1 MSSRQVT
8 FAAAQLGPNQRSDP
22 RESILSRMTA
32 LLDQAASQSPPAQ
45 VVVFPELAFTTFF
58 PRYFIAGEQELHS
71 YFEFESPGCP
81 IDQSPNVKPF
91 FEYVKRL
98 GVDVYVGY
106 AEAWNDGQTTE
117 YYNSAVYYSGRS
129 GRVLAKYRKVH
140 LPGAFEPF
148 PEPGA
153 TQQLEK
159 RYFKNGISF
168 QAFRAPGL
176 VDDAL
181 KATATTAATATATPV
196 PDAPPP
202 SDGRGDPIFGMLICN
217 DRRWPEGWRAYGLQG
232 AEVVLCGYNTTA
244 YAPQLLGSDLYES
257 KPLSRAETEQE
268 VLYHHRLSLT
278 ANSYMNACFS
288 VNVAKAGEEDG
299 HPLIAGTCI
308 VDPKG
313 YVVAEARTKEDEIV
327 TATLDLRR
335 CRAGKTRTFDLGRHR
350 QLNAYGLLLERAGVE
365 EPPLLS

>member
-1 MSSRQVT
+1 MSRRVT
-8 FAAAQLGPNQRSDP
+8 FAAAQLGPNHRGDSRQSV
-22 RESILSRMTA
+22 LSRMSA
-32 LLDQAASQSPPAQ
+32 LLDKAVSQSPPAQ

-58 PRYFIAGEQELHS
+58 PRHFLPDDELQS
-71 YFEFESPGCP
+71 YWEPESPDLP

-91 FEYVKRL
+91 FDHVRRL

-106 AEAWNDGQTTE
+106 AEAWSDAGHTE
-117 YYNSAVYYSGRS
+117 HYNSAVYYAGRL

-140 LPGAFEPF
+140 LPGVVEPF

-159 RYFKNGISF
+159 RYFTNGNRF
-168 QAFRAPGL
+168 DAFRVPGL
-176 VDDAL
+176 VAGTMKLTPDVSSQ
-181 KATATTAATATATPV
+181 ATPN
-196 PDAPPP
+196 
-202 SDGRGDPIFGMLICN
+202 GRGDPIFGMLICN

-244 YAPQLLGSDLYES
+244 YAPQLLGSDLYEAR
-257 KPLSRAETEQE
+257 PLSRSEAEQE
-268 VLYHHRLSLT
+268 VLFHNRLSLT

-313 YVVAEARTKEDEIV
+313 YVVAEARSNDDEIV
-327 TATLDLRR
+327 TATLDLQK
-335 CRAGKTRTFDLGRHR
+335 CRAGKSKTFDLGRHR
-350 QLNAYGLLLERAGVE
+350 RLDAYGLLLERAGVE
-365 EPPLLS
+365 EPPLLSSP

>member
-1 MSSRQVT
+1 MSSHQVT
-8 FAAAQLGPNQRSDP
+8 FAAAQLGPNQRSDS
-22 RESILSRMTA
+22 RESVLSRMLS
-32 LLDQAASQSPPAQ
+32 LLEQAVSQSPPAQ

-58 PRYFIAGEQELHS
+58 PRHFIPDDEELQS
-71 YFEFESPGCP
+71 YFEAESPDSQV
-81 IDQSPNVKPF
+81 DQSPNVKPF
-91 FEYVKRL
+91 FDHVKKL

-106 AEAWNDGQTTE
+106 AEAWNGGEKTE

-129 GRVLAKYRKVH
+129 GQVLAKYRKVH
-140 LPGAFEPF
+140 LPGVFEPF

-159 RYFKNGISF
+159 RYFKNGNSF
-168 QAFRAPGL
+168 EAFRVPGL
-176 VDDAL
+176 VGDAL
-181 KATATTAATATATPV
+181 KAT
-196 PDAPPP
+196 PDAPVQT
-202 SDGRGDPIFGMLICN
+202 DGRGDPIFGMLICN

-257 KPLSRAETEQE
+257 KPLSREEAEKE
-268 VLYHHRLSLT
+268 VLYHNQLSLT

-313 YVVAEARTKEDEIV
+313 YVVAEARTKGDEIV
-327 TATLDLRR
+327 AATLDLRK
-335 CRAGKTRTFDLGRHR
+335 CRAGKTKTFDLGRHR
-350 QLNAYGLLLERAGVE
+350 RLDAYGLLLERAGVE
-365 EPPLLS
+365 EPPLLT

>member
-8 FAAAQLGPNQRSDP
+8 FAAAQLGANQRGDA
-22 RESILSRMTA
+22 RESVLSRMSA
-32 LLDQAASQSPPAQ
+32 LLDKAVSQSPRPQ

-58 PRYFIAGEQELHS
+58 PRHFIPDEQELHS
-71 YFEFESPGCP
+71 YFESESPDLP
-81 IDQSPNVKPF
+81 IDCSPNVKPF
-91 FEYVKRL
+91 FDHVKRL

-106 AEAWNDGQTTE
+106 AEAWSDAGHTE
-117 YYNSAVYYSGRS
+117 HYNSAVYYSGHI
-129 GRVLAKYRKVH
+129 GKVLAKYRKVH
-140 LPGAFEPF
+140 LPGVFEPF

-159 RYFKNGISF
+159 RYFRNGNSF
-168 QAFRAPGL
+168 EAFRVPGL
-176 VDDAL
+176 VEDAV
-181 KATATTAATATATPV
+181 KKTTDATGQL
-196 PDAPPP
+196 
-202 SDGRGDPIFGMLICN
+202 DGRGDPIFGMLICN

-257 KPLSRAETEQE
+257 KPLSREEAEEE
-268 VLYHHRLSLT
+268 VLFHNRLSLT
-278 ANSYMNACFS
+278 SNSYMNACFS

-313 YVVAEARTKEDEIV
+313 HVVAAAHTKGDEIV
-327 TATLDLRR
+327 AATLDLQK
-335 CRAGKTRTFDLGRHR
+335 CRAGKTKTFDLGRHR
-350 QLNAYGLLLERAGVE
+350 RLDAYGLLLQRAGVE
-365 EPPLLS
+365 EPPLLSS

>member
-8 FAAAQLGPNQRSDP
+8 FAAAQLGPNQRSDS
-22 RESILSRMTA
+22 REGILSRMTA
-32 LLDQAASQSPPAQ
+32 LLDQAVSQSPPAQ
-45 VVVFPELAFTTFF
+45 VVAFPELAFTTFF
-58 PRYFIAGEQELHS
+58 PRYFVADELELHS
-71 YFEFESPGCP
+71 YFEPESPGCP

-91 FEYVKRL
+91 FDHVKRL

-106 AEAWNDGQTTE
+106 AEAWEDGETTE

-129 GRVLAKYRKVH
+129 GKVLAKYRKVH
-140 LPGAFEPF
+140 LPGVFEPF

-159 RYFKNGISF
+159 RYFKNGNSF
-168 QAFRAPGL
+168 RAFRVPGL
-176 VDDAL
+176 VEDTL
-181 KATATTAATATATPV
+181 KEAT
-196 PDAPPP
+196 PDAPSPP
-202 SDGRGDPIFGMLICN
+202 DGRGDPIFGMLICN

-257 KPLSRAETEQE
+257 KPLSREEAEKE
-268 VLYHHRLSLT
+268 VLFHHRLSLT

-288 VNVAKAGEEDG
+288 VNVAKAGDEDG

-313 YVVAEARTKEDEIV
+313 YVVAEAGTKEDEIV
-327 TATLDLRR
+327 AATLDLRK
-335 CRAGKTRTFDLGRHR
+335 CRAGKTKTFDLRRHR
-350 QLNAYGLLLERAGVE
+350 RLDAYGLLLERAGVE
-365 EPPLLS
+365 EPPLLP

>member
-1 MSSRQVT
+1 MFSRQVT
-8 FAAAQLGPNQRSDP
+8 FAAAQLGPNQRSDS

-32 LLDQAASQSPPAQ
+32 LLDQAVSQSPPAQ
-45 VVVFPELAFTTFF
+45 LVVFPELAFTTFF
-58 PRYFIAGEQELHS
+58 PRYFVADEQELHS
-71 YFEFESPGCP
+71 YFEPEAPDSP

-91 FEYVKRL
+91 FDHAKRL

-106 AEAWNDGQTTE
+106 AEAWKDRDTTE

-129 GRVLAKYRKVH
+129 GKVLAKYRKVH
-140 LPGAFEPF
+140 LPGVFEPF

-159 RYFKNGISF
+159 RYFKNGARF
-168 QAFRAPGL
+168 RAFRVPGL
-176 VDDAL
+176 VEDAL
-181 KATATTAATATATPV
+181 KA
-196 PDAPPP
+196 APGAPASP
-202 SDGRGDPIFGMLICN
+202 DGRGDPIFGMLICN

-257 KPLSRAETEQE
+257 KPLSREEAEKE
-268 VLYHHRLSLT
+268 VLFHHQLSLT

-288 VNVAKAGEEDG
+288 ISVAKAGEEDG

-313 YVVAEARTKEDEIV
+313 YVLAEARTKGDEIV
-327 TATLDLRR
+327 AATLDLRK
-335 CRAGKTRTFDLGRHR
+335 CRAGKTKTFDLGRHR
-350 QLNAYGLLLERAGVE
+350 RLDAYGPLLERAGVE

>member
-8 FAAAQLGPNQRSDP
+8 FAAAQLGPNQRGDS
-22 RESILSRMTA
+22 RQCILSRMTA
-32 LLDQAASQSPPAQ
+32 LLDKAVSQNPPAQ

-58 PRYFIAGEQELHS
+58 PRHFIPDHEELQS
-71 YFEFESPGCP
+71 YFEHESPEHP
-81 IDQSPNVKPF
+81 VDQSPNVQPF
-91 FEYVKRL
+91 FDHVKEL

-106 AEAWNDGQTTE
+106 AEAWKGKDQTE
-117 YYNSAVYYSGRS
+117 YYNSAVYYSGRL
-129 GRVLAKYRKVH
+129 GKVLAKYRKVH
-140 LPGAFEPF
+140 LPGVFEPF

-159 RYFKNGISF
+159 RYFKNGSHF
-168 QAFRAPGL
+168 DAFRVPGV
-176 VDDAL
+176 VDHAL
-181 KATATTAATATATPV
+181 KSTS
-196 PDAPPP
+196 DAPTGET
-202 SDGRGDPIFGMLICN
+202 DGRGDPIMGMLICN

-232 AEVVLCGYNTTA
+232 AEVILCGYNTTA

-257 KPLSRAETEQE
+257 KPLSREEAEQE
-268 VLYHHRLSLT
+268 VLFHNKLSLT
-278 ANSYMNACFS
+278 GNSYMNACFS

-313 YVVAEARTKEDEIV
+313 YVVAEAKTKGDEIV
-327 TATLDLRR
+327 SATLDLRK
-335 CRAGKTRTFDLGRHR
+335 CRAGKTKTFDLGRHR
-350 QLNAYGLLLERAGVE
+350 RLDAYGLLLQRAGVE

>member
-8 FAAAQLGPNQRSDP
+8 FAAAQLGPIHRSDS
-22 RESILSRMTA
+22 RESVLSRMTS
-32 LLDQAASQSPPAQ
+32 LLDEAVSQSPPAQ

-58 PRYFIAGEQELHS
+58 PRYFFPDEQELHS
-71 YFEFESPGCP
+71 YFEPESPSCP
-81 IDQSPNVKPF
+81 IDQSPNVKPLF
-91 FEYVKRL
+91 DHAKKL

-106 AEAWNDGQTTE
+106 AEAWKDGETRE
-117 YYNSAVYYSGRS
+117 FYNSAVYYSGRS
-129 GRVLAKYRKVH
+129 GTVLAKYRKVH
-140 LPGAFEPF
+140 LPGVVEPF

-159 RYFKNGISF
+159 RYFKNGNSF
-168 QAFRAPGL
+168 QAFRVPGL
-176 VDDAL
+176 VRDAV
-181 KATATTAATATATPV
+181 KAT
-196 PDAPPP
+196 PDASPAP
-202 SDGRGDPIFGMLICN
+202 DGQGDPIFGMLICN
-217 DRRWPEGWRAYGLQG
+217 DRRWPEAWRAYGLQG

-257 KPLSRAETEQE
+257 KPLSREEAEKE
-268 VLYHHRLSLT
+268 VLFHNRLSLT

-313 YVVAEARTKEDEIV
+313 YMVAEARTKGDELV
-327 TATLDLRR
+327 TATLDLKK
-335 CRAGKTRTFDLGRHR
+335 CRAGKTKTFDLRRHR
-350 QLNAYGLLLERAGVE
+350 RLDAYGLLLERAGVE
-365 EPPLLS
+365 EPPLFS